1 MMAPFVYEQARADA
15 PFHVQLWRGRIEP
28 QPANATSIIV
38 TGRIVR
44 LFRNKGRALHWGQ
57 KVSFAIP
64 IVNPAGS
71 GTPALDGTIR
81 HAWESVGPARCLEA
95 FLESWNGEIYLV
107 RSQVAA
113 IRRPTWR
120 PVCKPGAKGF
130 LFEGNVRRRMQS

>member
-1 MMAPFVYEQARADA
+1 VYEQARADA

-57 KVSFAIP
+57 KVSFTIP
-64 IVNPAGS
+64 IVNPEGS
-71 GTPALDGTIR
+71 DTPVLDGTIR
-81 HAWESVGPARCLEA
+81 HAWESIGPARCLEA
-95 FLESWNGEIYLV
+95 FLESWNGEINLV